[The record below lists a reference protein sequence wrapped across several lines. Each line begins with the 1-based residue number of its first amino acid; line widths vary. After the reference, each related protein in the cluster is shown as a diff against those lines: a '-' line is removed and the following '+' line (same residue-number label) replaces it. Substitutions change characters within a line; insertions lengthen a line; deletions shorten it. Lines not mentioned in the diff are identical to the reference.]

1 MARTIDP
8 TEVASSFRAEL
19 RAELARLPEPLVL
32 RGFLATESGPSA
44 TYAEYTRRACEDVGV
59 RFDLRHVPRLDA
71 EHALLEANEDPGV
84 HGIFVYYPIF
94 GTQQDT
100 YLRDRV
106 LPEKDVEG
114 LHSFWASC
122 LYANRRYVDEAHT
135 KKAILPCTPLA
146 IVKLLEAAGIAR
158 SSRSL
163 EDRPLSGLRACVFNR
178 SEVVGRP
185 LAAMLANDGA
195 EVTSF
200 DIDGAQ
206 RFTAS
211 GVEETQTDR
220 ATALA
225 AADIVIT
232 GVPSRSFPLVSAREI
247 KAGAVCLNFSTL
259 KNFDTD
265 VVDKASAWIPRVGP
279 MTVTMAL
286 RNTLRLYTG
295 RQL

>member
-1 MARTIDP
+1 VARTIDP

-32 RGFLATESGPSA
+32 RGFLAADSGPSA
-44 TYAEYTRRACEDVGV
+44 TYAEYTRRACDDVGV
-59 RFDLRHVPRLDA
+59 RFDLRHVARLDA
-71 EHALLEANEDPGV
+71 ERALVEANEDPGV

-135 KKAILPCTPLA
+135 RKAILPCTPLA
-146 IVKLLEAAGIAR
+146 IVKLLEAAGVAR

-163 EDRPLSGLRACVFNR
+163 EDRPLAGLRACVFNR

-195 EVTSF
+195 DVSSF

-211 GVEETQTDR
+211 GVEETTLDR
-220 ATALA
+220 AAALA

-232 GVPSRSFPLVSAREI
+232 GVPSRSFPLVAAREI

-259 KNFDTD
+259 KNFDPD
-265 VVDKASAWIPRVGP
+265 IVDKASVWIPRVGP

-286 RNTLRLYTG
+286 RNTLRLFKS
-295 RQL
+295 RDL